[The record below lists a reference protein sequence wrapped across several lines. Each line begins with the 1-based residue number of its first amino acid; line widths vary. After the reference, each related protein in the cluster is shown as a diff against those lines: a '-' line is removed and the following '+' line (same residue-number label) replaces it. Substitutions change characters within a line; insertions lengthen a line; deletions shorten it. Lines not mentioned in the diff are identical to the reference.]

1 MFKTIRWRFVTIYF
15 MLIFIAMIIAGVFI
29 INSYENYYINDV
41 ESRLDDINSAINQRL
56 SSFSD
61 LESETENI
69 SEIIEGYKNIGFN
82 QEIFILSMDNK
93 IIASTLPSF
102 YIDPVSIL
110 NFELLISGMANNNKD
125 VLKSIDK
132 EEYKFD
138 KIYPVYNNENKKI
151 GNVYLRYDMTDIY
164 RALDKNKN
172 IIVQSTVL
180 ALVITIVLGFFIA
193 RSITEPIKD
202 VTKKAER
209 MANGDF
215 NQYVEVKSEDEIG
228 KLAEMFN
235 TLTSKLRETLS
246 EVYKEKSKIEAIVNQ
261 MDDGLLAI
269 DLSGKIVHIN
279 QKALEILHLEETDA
293 NEINFNDFGP
303 NYNFNITLDNIKD
316 TDIWKGKEIIN
327 RNDFVYRVQYA
338 PFEDDNNN
346 KLGIILIIQDI
357 TEEQNLDNM
366 RKEFVAN
373 VSHELKTPLT
383 TIKSYV
389 ETILDGVVSDKDIIN
404 NYLAV
409 INNESDRMT
418 RLVRELLQL
427 SNFDSKQVK
436 FDFEYHD
443 YIDLL
448 KKAIDKINVSA
459 EKKNQSISFDTE
471 FDEIIGYFDYDRLE
485 QVVLNILS
493 NSIKYSTENS
503 NVLVTCEK
511 GEEKVLIKIEDQG
524 IGIPE
529 SDLGRIFERFYRVDK
544 ARSRDLGGTGLGL
557 AIAKEIVESHDGN
570 INIESIAGLGTI
582 VNIEIPL
589 KMIEM

>member
-41 ESRLDDINSAINQRL
+41 ENRLDDINAAINQRL
-56 SSFSD
+56 SSFND
-61 LESETENI
+61 LESETENV
-69 SEIIEGYKNIGFN
+69 SEIIEGYKNIGLN

-110 NFELLISGMANNNKD
+110 NFELLISGMGNENEDA
-125 VLKSIDK
+125 LKSINK
-132 EEYKFD
+132 EDYKFD
-138 KIYPVYNNENKKI
+138 KIYPVYNNDNEKI

-172 IIVQSTVL
+172 IIVQSTAL
-180 ALVITIVLGFFIA
+180 ALVITIILGFFIA

-202 VTKKAER
+202 VTKKAEK

-235 TLTSKLRETLS
+235 TLTGKLKETLS

-279 QKALEILHLEETDA
+279 QKALEILHLKETDA
-293 NEINFNDFGP
+293 TKINFNDFGKD
-303 NYNFNITLDNIKD
+303 YNFNITLDNIKE

-327 RNDFVYRVQYA
+327 RNDSVYRVQYA
-338 PFEDDNNN
+338 PFEDNINN

-366 RKEFVAN
+366 RKEFVAD

-389 ETILDGVVSDKDIIN
+389 ETILDGVVNDERVIN
-404 NYLAV
+404 NYLGV
-409 INNESDRMT
+409 INMEADRMT

-427 SNFDSKQVK
+427 SNFDSKQAK

-443 YIDLL
+443 YIDML

-459 EKKNQSISFDTE
+459 EKKKQSISFGSD
-471 FDEIIGYFDYDRLE
+471 FDEIIGYFDYDRVE

-511 GEEKVLIKIEDQG
+511 GEEKVLIRIEDQG

-529 SDLGRIFERFYRVDK
+529 SDLERIFERFYRVDK
-544 ARSRDLGGTGLGL
+544 ARSRDFGGTGLGL
-557 AIAKEIVESHDGN
+557 AIAKEIIDAHDGN

-589 KMIEM
+589 KMVET